1 MATKTKTEK
10 EEVKK
15 LQDEILKIILSKT
28 GVSYNSLIE
37 HAKRDF
43 ILNNL
48 DVITPAEAQK
58 YKKIF
63 FYNYA

>member
-10 EEVKK
+10 A
-15 LQDEILKIILSKT
+15 EIEQQQKDLLYLVLRKT
-28 GVSYNSLIE
+28 GISYNALIE

-48 DVITPAEAQK
+48 DVITASE
-58 YKKIF
+58 KKQF
-63 FYNYA
+63 TKLVL

>member
-1 MATKTKTEK
+1 MVTKTKTEK

-28 GVSYNSLIE
+28 GVSYNALIE

-63 FYNYA
+63 FYNHA

>member
-1 MATKTKTEK
+1 MEAITKTEK
-10 EEVKK
+10 AEIKK
-15 LQDEILKIILSKT
+15 LQSEILQLILEKT
-28 GVSYNSLIE
+28 GISYNALIE

-48 DVITPAEAQK
+48 DVVTPDEAQK

-63 FYNYA
+63 FYNYD